1 MPWYS
6 TCSSSCGVMYMVVA
20 SSCQGLV
27 AYSMRLSGVLALAL
41 LVILNILLI
50 VAFEP
55 DNLGVAL
62 EGEDMCCNAI
72 EEPAIVRND
81 HGAARERHQGVLE
94 GAQRFDVQIVG
105 RFVEQQDVAARLQN
119 LRQVHAIAFA
129 ARQVADHLLL
139 LHALEIESADIAP

>member
-27 AYSMRLSGVLALAL
+27 AYSVRLSGVLALAL

-55 DNLGVAL
+55 ANLRVAL
-62 EGEDMCCNAI
+62 KGEDMCCNAI

-94 GAQRFDVQIVG
+94 GAQGFDVQIVG
-105 RFVEQQDVAARLQN
+105 WFVEQQDVAAGLQY
-119 LRQVHAIAFA
+119 LGQVYPIALTA
-129 ARQVADHLLL
+129 G
-139 LHALEIESADIAP
+139 

>member
-1 MPWYS
+1 
-6 TCSSSCGVMYMVVA
+6 MYMVIT

-27 AYSMRLSGVLALAL
+27 AYPVRLSGILALAL

-81 HGAARERHQGVLE
+81 HRAARERHQRVLE
-94 GAQRFDVQIVG
+94 GAQRFDIQVIG
-105 RFVEQQDVAARLQN
+105 RLVEQQDVAASLQY

-129 ARQVADHLLL
+129 T
-139 LHALEIESADIAP
+139 